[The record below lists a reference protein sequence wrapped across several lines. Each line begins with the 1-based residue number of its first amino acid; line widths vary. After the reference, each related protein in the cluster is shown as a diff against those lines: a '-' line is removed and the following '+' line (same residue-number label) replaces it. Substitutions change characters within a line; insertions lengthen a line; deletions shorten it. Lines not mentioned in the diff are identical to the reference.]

1 MLLFIF
7 WLFQVVFWYFLFTE
21 LKIVDCLYKSYVL
34 LNMAHKNVTLKKIE
48 LELPYNIL
56 LVFAVQES
64 K

>member
-7 WLFQVVFWYFLFTE
+7 WLFQVVFWYLLFTE
-21 LKIVDCLYKSYVL
+21 LKIVDCLYKSYIS
-34 LNMAHKNVTLKKIE
+34 LNMAHKMLLFKKIE
-48 LELPYNIL
+48 VELPYNIL